1 LVVSSNKTPDFMV
14 SLRAVSKEGG
24 RMAGATCWLELTGL
38 YVSETCWWVI
48 SWAYLNGDK
57 PKTGVP
63 A

>member
-1 LVVSSNKTPDFMV
+1 MV